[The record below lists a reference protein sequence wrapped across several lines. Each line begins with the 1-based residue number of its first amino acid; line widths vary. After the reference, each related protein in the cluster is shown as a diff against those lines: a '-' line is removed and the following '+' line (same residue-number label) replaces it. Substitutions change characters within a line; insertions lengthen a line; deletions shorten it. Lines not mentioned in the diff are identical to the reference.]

1 MLCGLAIK
9 KEVDWKLF
17 KNYSTLLEKEKSFM
31 KTFELIVLSQ
41 NNDVGKTEFF
51 KIYYKY
57 LLKYNLK
64 I

>member
-1 MLCGLAIK
+1 
-9 KEVDWKLF
+9 
-17 KNYSTLLEKEKSFM
+17 M